1 LENNSTS
8 KIGNDFVQVAKEI
21 SSLVNSFATTENMTY
36 AEYDSLSSRVKT
48 KISKLMLDV
57 KFLNNRV
64 HDKLLGI
71 DIELLKDMSIIGKHQ
86 IGLMTFE
93 VAYQTTKLRKD
104 LAEHYTKILK
114 ELEKSAKEFSKKK

>member
-1 LENNSTS
+1 LEDNSTS

-21 SSLVNSFATTENMTY
+21 TSLVNAFATKGNMTY
-36 AEYDSLSSRVKT
+36 AEYDSLSSGFKT
-48 KISKLMLDV
+48 KISKLMLEV
-57 KFLNNRV
+57 KFLNNRANSELW
-64 HDKLLGI
+64 DI
-71 DIELLKDMSIIGKHQ
+71 NIELLKDMSIIGKHQ

-114 ELEKSAKEFSKKK
+114 KLEKSVKEFSKKK